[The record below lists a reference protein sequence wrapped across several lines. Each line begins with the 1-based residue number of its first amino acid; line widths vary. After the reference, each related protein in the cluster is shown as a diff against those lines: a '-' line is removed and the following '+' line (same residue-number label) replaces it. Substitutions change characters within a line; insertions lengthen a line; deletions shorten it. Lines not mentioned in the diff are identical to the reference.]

1 MDRCIIFLSKY
12 EDYLKSAKKIKDN
25 SNLKVN
31 INYVEDFILKE
42 NKIEILKNSIIYFLC
57 NSELNKKLVELLRN
71 TNCYIFNKK
80 FFESNYTKL
89 EMQELLIKTDLLK
102 YIDVAYEMLNST
114 GITGVIEELEDY
126 VRLRGCKI
134 VEVNETR

>member
-1 MDRCIIFLSKY
+1 MTYRQAYRQEGAIYTWITL
-12 EDYLKSAKKIKDN
+12 IP
-25 SNLKVN
+25 
-31 INYVEDFILKE
+31 ILMKE
-42 NKIEILKNSIIYFLC
+42 WHLTNK
-57 NSELNKKLVELLRN
+57 
-71 TNCYIFNKK
+71 
-80 FFESNYTKL
+80 